1 MGKTR
6 DRENRQFLKVMNGL
20 QEFEIKVIKPY
31 ANRNT
36 EKLVLNHPNQGFFQH
51 KLVNNAKETKNPF

>member
-36 EKLVLNHPNQGFFQH
+36 EKLVLNHPNQGFF
-51 KLVNNAKETKNPF
+51 